1 MPELFSFFPAFKDA
15 ASEHVKAKFGSREA
29 FNPTSYHE
37 SKARAAVYYQNL
49 GTLADFLEGRWG
61 SEPILSGPF
70 KGEKIDKENFDHLLS
85 EWYWLRGWNRETG
98 IPTKNTLEVL
108 NLGHIA
114 DELKVRGKL
123 E

>member
-1 MPELFSFFPAFKDA
+1 MSRKD
-15 ASEHVKAKFGSREA
+15 
-29 FNPTSYHE
+29 
-37 SKARAAVYYQNL
+37 
-49 GTLADFLEGRWG
+49 DFLEGRWG

-98 IPTKNTLEVL
+98 IPTKNTLEGL